1 MSQTLKGKLIEIM
14 DTHVVSDRF
23 KKREF
28 VVETYDNPQYPQTIL
43 LQLTQEKCNV
53 LDSYVVGEDVE
64 VYYNIQGRKVNGD
77 NGTKY
82 YNSLVCWR
90 LEKIQS

>member
-43 LQLTQEKCNV
+43 LQMTQDKCSI
-53 LDSYVVGEDVE
+53 LDSYAVGEDVE
-64 VYYNIQGRKVNGD
+64 VNYNLQGRRSDTDKGV
-77 NGTKY
+77 KY
-82 YNSLVCWR
+82 YNSLICWR
-90 LEKIQS
+90 LDKINP

>member
-1 MSQTLKGKLIEIM
+1 MGQLKGKIIEIM

-43 LQLTQEKCNV
+43 LQMTQEKCSV
-53 LDSYVVGEDVE
+53 LDKYNIGDDVE
-64 VYYNIQGRKVNGD
+64 VHYNIQGRKVVNDSGV
-77 NGTKY
+77 KY
-82 YNSLVCWR
+82 YNTLISWR
-90 LEKIQS
+90 LDHINS